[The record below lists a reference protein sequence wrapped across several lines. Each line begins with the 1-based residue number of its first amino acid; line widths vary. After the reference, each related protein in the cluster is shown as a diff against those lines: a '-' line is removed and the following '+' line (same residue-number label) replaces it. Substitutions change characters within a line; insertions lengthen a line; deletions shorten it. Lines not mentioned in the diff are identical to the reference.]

1 MKSISKFF
9 KTIHDLMPFA
19 IKPAV
24 KQNRGEF
31 ILMVVSALIQSTLL
45 GLNVIIQAYFFQTIN
60 EYINGG
66 MLSTAILGAVLF
78 VSLLIFGQVIN
89 AVVNYS
95 INKFISL
102 AGKTAENGI
111 MSKVKK
117 LKPIYFED
125 PENLLKLS
133 RARAGGPDAML
144 FTGLAATVV
153 SGYLPYFII
162 MIWYMS
168 SKNASLALIFP
179 ILFLPALIGYI
190 FKMKIVVKLKN
201 EETKITRV
209 RDEYRSYIIGSA
221 AKEMR
226 MGGFYNFL
234 HDKYKTG
241 WDEVKKVQ
249 KRANRKT
256 FWIEFTL
263 KIITAAAYSSVIYLI
278 LRATLM
284 GDTNAGF
291 LAATITSMEFMFGIM
306 EELLQNSIAPL
317 AERYGGIDFYV
328 NMMREEEADN
338 GTDMTPI
345 ESVKIRNLSFKYPN
359 SERYAVKD
367 VDLDLEKDKLIA
379 VVGENGSGKSTL
391 LKLVLGLFDTSE
403 GEVKYFDERGGEI
416 ENPNLREKTSAI
428 FQDFYRYKMQ
438 LDENIEISNLN
449 KNDDFGLALE
459 KAGLNSNLPI
469 FPNGGNTVLSREFNG
484 TDLSGGQWQRVA
496 IARGVYRDR
505 DIIAFDEPTAAI
517 DPLEESALYNK
528 LREISAGKISLLIT
542 HRIGSARIADEIV
555 VMNNGK
561 VSERGTHEEL
571 MRLKGEYYGMVNEQS
586 KWYK

>member
-1 MKSISKFF
+1 
-9 KTIHDLMPFA
+9 
-19 IKPAV
+19 
-24 KQNRGEF
+24 
-31 ILMVVSALIQSTLL
+31 
-45 GLNVIIQAYFFQTIN
+45 
-60 EYINGG
+60 
-66 MLSTAILGAVLF
+66 
-78 VSLLIFGQVIN
+78 
-89 AVVNYS
+89 
-95 INKFISL
+95 
-102 AGKTAENGI
+102 
-111 MSKVKK
+111 
-117 LKPIYFED
+117 
-125 PENLLKLS
+125 
-133 RARAGGPDAML
+133 
-144 FTGLAATVV
+144 
-153 SGYLPYFII
+153 
-162 MIWYMS
+162 
-168 SKNASLALIFP
+168 
-179 ILFLPALIGYI
+179 
-190 FKMKIVVKLKN
+190 
-201 EETKITRV
+201 
-209 RDEYRSYIIGSA
+209 
-221 AKEMR
+221 
-226 MGGFYNFL
+226 
-234 HDKYKTG
+234 
-241 WDEVKKVQ
+241 
-249 KRANRKT
+249 
-256 FWIEFTL
+256 
-263 KIITAAAYSSVIYLI
+263 
-278 LRATLM
+278 
-284 GDTNAGF
+284 
-291 LAATITSMEFMFGIM
+291 
-306 EELLQNSIAPL
+306 
-317 AERYGGIDFYV
+317 
-328 NMMREEEADN
+328 
-338 GTDMTPI
+338 MTPI

-403 GEVKYFDERGGEI
+403 GEVKYFDEKGGEI

-438 LDENIEISNLN
+438 LDENIEISDLN

-571 MRLKGEYYGMVNEQS
+571 MRLKGEYYGMVEEQS

>member
-31 ILMVVSALIQSTLL
+31 ILMVVSSLIQSTLL

-117 LKPIYFED
+117 LKPIYFEN
-125 PENLLKLS
+125 PENLLKLT

-144 FTGLAATVV
+144 FTGLAAMVV

-306 EELLQNSIAPL
+306 EELLQNAIAPL

-438 LDENIEISNLN
+438 LDENIEISDLN

-571 MRLKGEYYGMVNEQS
+571 MRLKGEYYGMVEEQS